1 MLREMLGSNVFAH
14 KKGSPARGL
23 AWETIVLTLNGLESE
38 ETASEAETE
47 SKQQEKE
54 TAENMRKKA
63 MESVGQANKRKFES
77 KDESTGK
84 RGKSGRC
91 TKPLIEFLREK

>member
-1 MLREMLGSNVFAH
+1 MFSL

-23 AWETIVLTLNGLESE
+23 AWEAIVLTLNGLEYQ
-38 ETASEAETE
+38 ETASEAKTE

-63 MESVGQANKRKFES
+63 MESLGQMNKRKFES
-77 KDESTGK
+77 KDGSTGK
-84 RGKSGRC
+84 EGKWG
-91 TKPLIEFLREK
+91 